1 MCLGDDVANLSVE
14 SICMRANR
22 MLGMACLALALGA
35 CASAGDYRAKQD
47 AKLAAYEKH
56 AGAPVKEI
64 RMYTGLDHWDALA
77 PDRLVVF
84 MGVNRAYLLSLRAPC
99 SGLEFEQAIGISS
112 SNGVI
117 NARFDKVTFDHQHC
131 YIDEIRPV
139 DYKALKRE
147 RMGKPAEG

>member
-1 MCLGDDVANLSVE
+1 
-14 SICMRANR
+14 MRASH
-22 MLGMACLALALGA
+22 LILTTCLAALLGA
-35 CASAGDYRAKQD
+35 CASSAEYRARQD
-47 AKLAAYEKH
+47 ARLAAYETY
-56 AGAPVKEI
+56 AQAPVKQI

-84 MGVNRAYLLSLRAPC
+84 MGVNRAYLLSLRGPC
-99 SGLEFEQAIGISS
+99 PGLEFQQGIGISS

-117 NARFDKVTFDHQHC
+117 HARFDKVTFEHQKC

-147 RMGKPAEG
+147 RMGKSPQE